1 MASIIST
8 SINLDA
14 IDKTKVIQ
22 GKKGRYLNL
31 TIVLNDELDQFSNQG
46 PITISQTKDERA
58 AKAPKIYLGNT
69 KVVWTNGQN
78 VQPAPRDGQP
88 APQQAAPQMQM
99 PEDDLPF

>member
-31 TIVLNDELDQFSNQG
+31 TIVLNDELDQFGNQG
-46 PITISQTKDERA
+46 PITIGQTKEERA

-69 KVVWTNGQN
+69 KVIWTNGQN